1 MTIINRP
8 MDAGFFDLKLAVFL
22 EWMGKSKK
30 VLDLGCYDG
39 RHSKLFLKGNNDVYG
54 VEILKKP
61 AEVARKKGIKVKV
74 LDLDRSKTWPFEDSF
89 FDIVVAG
96 DIVEHVLSTDNFFA
110 NIHRI
115 LKKDGYLLISTPNIA
130 SLGRR
135 VMLLAGKNPYIE
147 ICSHDEVQ
155 GFPAIGHVRY
165 FTHDS
170 LKRLL
175 THYGMVV
182 EKTATPPLYL
192 GPFTNSLL
200 GRLFPTLTWSIILK
214 ARKL

>member
-1 MTIINRP
+1 

-22 EWMGKSKK
+22 EWMGKGKK

-61 AEVARKKGIKVKV
+61 AEAARKKGIKVKV

-115 LKKDGYLLISTPNIA
+115 LKTPGYP
-130 SLGRR
+130 
-135 VMLLAGKNPYIE
+135 
-147 ICSHDEVQ
+147 
-155 GFPAIGHVRY
+155 
-165 FTHDS
+165 
-170 LKRLL
+170 
-175 THYGMVV
+175 
-182 EKTATPPLYL
+182 
-192 GPFTNSLL
+192 
-200 GRLFPTLTWSIILK
+200 
-214 ARKL
+214 